1 MADKQKV
8 IAVTVIHRTLE
19 PGKPADK
26 ANGVSATRPKMQVI
40 QPKTV
45 FMTRDKDEFDEL
57 MEAGAILGIPVLDH
71 IVIGDGNYVSMKAR
85 GMI

>member
-1 MADKQKV
+1 MLYDAVQDLWYFYITILPGDPEPSEADV
-8 IAVTVIHRTLE
+8 ETTVR
-19 PGKPADK
+19 
-26 ANGVSATRPKMQVI
+26 
-40 QPKTV
+40 
-45 FMTRDKDEFDEL
+45 L

>member
-1 MADKQKV
+1 MIHKNPIGMFIPSVLILKMFLNHPSGDPEPSEADV
-8 IAVTVIHRTLE
+8 ETTVR
-19 PGKPADK
+19 
-26 ANGVSATRPKMQVI
+26 
-40 QPKTV
+40 
-45 FMTRDKDEFDEL
+45 L